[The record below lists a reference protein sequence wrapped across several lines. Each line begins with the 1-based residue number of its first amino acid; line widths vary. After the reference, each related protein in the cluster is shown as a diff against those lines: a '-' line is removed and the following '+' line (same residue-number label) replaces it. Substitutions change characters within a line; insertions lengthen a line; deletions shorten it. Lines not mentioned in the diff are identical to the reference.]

1 MKKSQISPSGLER
14 VLKEQDFIVSKTD
27 LKGRITYGNRAFA
40 DYAGYTEAEF
50 LGQAHNLV
58 RHPDMPRAVF
68 KLLWDRISQHQ
79 EVFAYVKNMA
89 KDGSHY
95 WVIANVTPSYDVAGE
110 LVGYFSVR
118 RRPNAKALPAV
129 TALYK
134 KMRELE
140 DVPDSREGM
149 RLSAEYLAAQ
159 LAENNTDYDRFVLA
173 LEAL

>member
-1 MKKSQISPSGLER
+1 
-14 VLKEQDFIVSKTD
+14 
-27 LKGRITYGNRAFA
+27 
-40 DYAGYTEAEF
+40 
-50 LGQAHNLV
+50 
-58 RHPDMPRAVF
+58 
-68 KLLWDRISQHQ
+68 LWDRISQHQ

-140 DVPDSREGM
+140 DVPDAREGM

>member
-1 MKKSQISPSGLER
+1 MKHNKVSPSGIER
-14 VLKEQDFIVSKTD
+14 VLKNEDFIVSKTD

-40 DYAGYTEAEF
+40 DYAGYSEAEF
-50 LGQAHNLV
+50 LGQAHSLV
-58 RHPDMPRAVF
+58 RHPDMPRSVF
-68 KLLWDRISQHQ
+68 KLLWSFIEQEN

-95 WVIANVTPSYDVAGE
+95 WVMANITPSYDVAGQ

-118 RRPNAKALPAV
+118 RRPNMKALPAV

-134 KMRELE
+134 TMLALE
-140 DVPDSREGM
+140 NTDDAREGM
-149 RLSAEYLAAQ
+149 RRSAEYLAAQ
-159 LAENNTDYDRFVLA
+159 WALQSTDYNSFVLS